1 MDFLDRFGERDRE
14 RLLAVASP
22 VRLARGELLIRRGE
36 KGGDVYR
43 VEEGELEVIDTR
55 SQPAVVLD
63 VMGRGA
69 VVGEMAFLDETRR
82 SADVRAA
89 DGATCQRWERPTLM
103 RLLEQ
108 DALLAASFYRVIAE
122 MVVERARNIVTNAVS
137 GGIQGSGHGR
147 GAPADGPAAEG
158 RLLAEGLRSTLLA
171 IEPQIRRDRTQARRD
186 LLTAFHNLATAMG
199 EAFGRMS
206 DADAR
211 AAGEALARELHPYV
225 MRSHLGELAL
235 DRPSGHVGDAHAMAH
250 LLSGHATGDGP
261 LGEVLD
267 EWLLSMPTCR
277 SFRERRAQAAQL
289 VVEALPQE
297 PPLRLML
304 VNAGSG
310 ALLAEV
316 VGYLAGMAGEI
327 FIVDGSR
334 ENLAFVDAGLPA
346 RPRGLKL
353 RLVQDDLVLLCMGK
367 SRIKLPPQDILVLDG
382 LLEYL
387 PERVAA
393 SALAWARSALKP
405 GGALVLT
412 ALAPAQDDAVFR
424 WLLSWPLV
432 RRGRAAVAGL
442 LAAAGFENV
451 RIYEA
456 GSAGIVAAG
465 TAPARGRPGTMPLP
479 PEPR

>member
-1 MDFLDRFGERDRE
+1 MDFLDRFGDRDRE
-14 RLLAVASP
+14 RLLAVATT
-22 VRLARGELLIRRGE
+22 VRLARGEFLIRRGE

-43 VEEGELEVIDTR
+43 VAEGELEVIDTR

-89 DGATCQRWERPTLM
+89 DGATCQRWERAVLV

-108 DALLAASFYRVIAE
+108 DPHLAASFYRVIAE
-122 MVVERARNIVTNAVS
+122 MVVDRARNIVTNAVS
-137 GGIQGSGHGR
+137 GGITGTGHGR
-147 GAPADGPAAEG
+147 TPVIDGPATEG
-158 RLLAEGLRSTLLA
+158 KALADTLRARLLEV
-171 IEPQIRRDRTQARRD
+171 EPQIRRDRAQARRE
-186 LLTAFHNLATAMG
+186 LLTAFHNLTTGM
-199 EAFGRMS
+199 EETFGRMS
-206 DADAR
+206 DQDAR
-211 AAGEALARELHPYV
+211 AAGTTLARELHPYV
-225 MRSHLGELAL
+225 MRSHLGELSL
-235 DRPSGHVGDAHAMAH
+235 DRPSGHCGDAHCLAH
-250 LLSGHATGDGP
+250 LMVGHAAGDGP
-261 LGEVLD
+261 LGEILD
-267 EWLLSMPTCR
+267 EWLLTLPTAR

-289 VVEALPQE
+289 VVEALPAE

-310 ALLAEV
+310 ALVAEI
-316 VGYLAGMAGEI
+316 VGYLAGMAGE
-327 FIVDGSR
+327 FVVVDGTR

-353 RLVQDDLVLLCMGK
+353 RLVQDDLAGLCLGH
-367 SRIKLPPQDILVLDG
+367 SRMKFPPQDILVLDG

-393 SALAWARSALKP
+393 SALAWARHALRP
-405 GGALVLT
+405 GGHLVLT
-412 ALAPAQDDAVFR
+412 ALAPATDDPVFR

-432 RRGRAAVAGL
+432 RRGKAAMSGL
-442 LAAAGFENV
+442 MATAGFENV

-456 GSAGIVAAG
+456 GSAGLAVAG
-465 TAPARGRPGTMPLP
+465 QAPARARPESLPLLVASQ
-479 PEPR
+479 